1 MNLYPL
7 VKPILFAQDAERAH
21 SLAFSALG
29 WGGGLL
35 LAPIAPARS
44 EIQQAP
50 VEVAGLRF
58 KNRIGLAAGLDKN
71 AIRLATWE
79 RLGFGHVEIGT
90 VTPRPQPGNPKPRLF
105 RLIPDQALINRMGFN
120 NDGADAI
127 RARLENR
134 PSPDTLIIGGNIG
147 KNKETPEEDA
157 YKDYIRCLLALHEG
171 VDYIT
176 VNISSPNTQ
185 GLRDLQSREPLH
197 RLLSELQ
204 NSNEGLPKPR
214 PIFVKIAPDLET
226 GDLEDIVA
234 VADGT
239 GMAGI
244 VATNT
249 TLSRK
254 GLQTPLEDVERLG
267 PGGLSGA
274 PLTRQ
279 SQFFCEVLSQMLPP
293 HMKLIASGGVMS
305 PEDAVSRLSAG
316 ATLVQLY
323 TGFVYHGPALVP
335 ACIKAAA
342 QSLRTT
348 RAAL

>member
-7 VKPILFAQDAERAH
+7 IKPILFAQDAERAH

-29 WGGGLL
+29 WAGGLL
-35 LAPIAPARS
+35 LSPIAPSRP
-44 EIQQAP
+44 EIEQAP
-50 VEVAGLRF
+50 VELAGLRF

-71 AIRLATWE
+71 ALRLNAWAQ
-79 RLGFGHVEIGT
+79 LGFGHVEVGT
-90 VTPRPQPGNPKPRLF
+90 VTPKPQPGNPKPRLF
-105 RLIPDQALINRMGFN
+105 RLVPDQALINRMGFN
-120 NDGADAI
+120 NDGADAV
-127 RARLENR
+127 RARLEHR
-134 PSPDTLIIGGNIG
+134 PPSEKLIIGGNIG

-157 YKDYIRCLLALHEG
+157 YKDYQRCILALHEG

-204 NSNEGLPKPR
+204 NKNQGLPKPR
-214 PIFVKIAPDLET
+214 PIFVKIAPDLEI
-226 GDLEDIVA
+226 GDLEDIVV

-254 GLQTPLEDVERLG
+254 GLQTPLEVVDRLG
-267 PGGLSGA
+267 AGGLSGA

-279 SQFFCEVLSQMLPP
+279 SQFFCEILSQMLPT
-293 HMKLIASGGVMS
+293 HMKLIASGGVMT
-305 PEDAVSRLSAG
+305 PEDAAARLKAG
-316 ATLVQLY
+316 ASLVQLY
-323 TGFVYHGPALVP
+323 TGFVYHGPALVT
-335 ACIKAAA
+335 ASIRASA
-342 QSLRTT
+342 Q
-348 RAAL
+348 AL

>member
-7 VKPILFAQDAERAH
+7 IRPILFAQDAERAH

-29 WGGGLL
+29 WAGGAL

-44 EIQQAP
+44 TIEQPP
-50 VEVAGLRF
+50 VEIAGLHF

-71 AIRLATWE
+71 ALRLDAWE
-79 RLGFGHVEIGT
+79 RLGFGHIEIGT

-105 RLIPDQALINRMGFN
+105 RLLPDQALINRMGFN
-120 NDGADAI
+120 NDGAEVI
-127 RARLENR
+127 RARLEHR
-134 PSPDTLIIGGNIG
+134 PPSDKLIVGGNIG

-157 YKDYIRCLLALHEG
+157 HKDYIRCLLALHEG

-204 NSNEGLPKPR
+204 NKNEGLLKPR

-226 GDLEDIVA
+226 ADLEDIVA
-234 VADGT
+234 VADAT

-267 PGGLSGA
+267 AGGLSGA

-279 SQFFCEVLSQMLPP
+279 SQYFCEVLSQMIPP
-293 HMKLIASGGVMS
+293 HLKLIASGGIMTPV
-305 PEDAVSRLSAG
+305 DAAARLAAG

-323 TGFVYHGPALVP
+323 TGFVFHGPALVP
-335 ACIKAAA
+335 ACVKASARI
-342 QSLRTT
+342 LETT
-348 RAAL
+348 RAAV

>member
-1 MNLYPL
+1 MNFYPL
-7 VKPILFAQDAERAH
+7 VRPFLFAQDAERAH
-21 SLAFSALG
+21 GIAFSAMGWAKGMLLG
-29 WGGGLL
+29 AV
-35 LAPIAPARS
+35 APTQADIEQGAVEIAG
-44 EIQQAP
+44 I
-50 VEVAGLRF
+50 RF
-58 KNRIGLAAGLDKN
+58 KNRVGLAAGLDKN
-71 AIRLATWE
+71 ALRLHAWE
-79 RLGFGHVEIGT
+79 RLGFGHIEIGT
-90 VTPRPQPGNPKPRLF
+90 VTPKPQAGNSKPRLF
-105 RLIPDQALINRMGFN
+105 RLLPDQALINRMGFN
-120 NDGADAI
+120 NDGAEAI
-127 RARLENR
+127 RARLEQR
-134 PSPDTLIIGGNIG
+134 PAPERLIIGGNIG

-204 NSNEGLPKPR
+204 SKNEGLQKPR
-214 PIFVKIAPDLET
+214 PIFVKIAPDLDT
-226 GDLEDIVA
+226 ADLEDIVA

-254 GLQTPLEDVERLG
+254 GLKTPQDAVERLG
-267 PGGLSGA
+267 AGGLSGA

-279 SQFFCEVLSQMLPP
+279 SQYFCELLNQILPTR
-293 HMKLIASGGVMS
+293 MKLIASGGIMS
-305 PEDAVSRLSAG
+305 AEDATARITAG
-316 ATLVQLY
+316 ASLVQLY

-335 ACIKAAA
+335 SCIKAIAE
-342 QSLRTT
+342 
-348 RAAL
+348 AL